1 MYKIY
6 TIAGESSGDIHG
18 SNLVREIKR
27 INPSIEFYGW
37 GGELME
43 SEGVRLG
50 INYHKASFMGFVEVI
65 KHLPQII
72 RLFSITKKQ
81 IEEFKPHAI
90 LLIDY
95 PGFNLRMAKWA
106 FERNIRVYYY
116 ISPQVWAWKESRV
129 LHMKKYIH
137 QLFVILPFE
146 KDFFKKHGV
155 ESHFVGHPLFDHIQK
170 FNTEKNC
177 SQFFNPKSKKVL
189 ALLPGSRR
197 QEIKTML
204 PLFLQASKQ
213 LEEYHIV
220 LAGMSRHKDLYHE
233 LVNEADHINI
243 LLDSTYNIL
252 KQADCAIVT
261 SGTATLETA
270 LFKVPQVVCYK
281 GNKISYWIAKKL
293 VKVKYISLVNL
304 ILDKE
309 AVTELIQNDCNP
321 TQIVQSVLKLKDD
334 NYSQQLLKDYDLLL
348 SLLGDIPASKT
359 TAQLI
364 ASDLNQ
370 TYGKLE
376 KSL

>member
-1 MYKIY
+1 
-6 TIAGESSGDIHG
+6 
-18 SNLVREIKR
+18 
-27 INPSIEFYGW
+27 
-37 GGELME
+37 
-43 SEGVRLG
+43 
-50 INYHKASFMGFVEVI
+50 
-65 KHLPQII
+65 
-72 RLFSITKKQ
+72 
-81 IEEFKPHAI
+81 
-90 LLIDY
+90 
-95 PGFNLRMAKWA
+95 
-106 FERNIRVYYY
+106 
-116 ISPQVWAWKESRV
+116 
-129 LHMKKYIH
+129 
-137 QLFVILPFE
+137 
-146 KDFFKKHGV
+146 
-155 ESHFVGHPLFDHIQK
+155 
-170 FNTEKNC
+170 
-177 SQFFNPKSKKVL
+177 
-189 ALLPGSRR
+189 
-197 QEIKTML
+197 
-204 PLFLQASKQ
+204 
-213 LEEYHIV
+213 
-220 LAGMSRHKDLYHE
+220 MSRHKDLYHE

-321 TQIVQSVLKLKDD
+321 TQIVQSVLKLKNN
-334 NYSQQLLKDYDLLL
+334 NYSQQLIKDYDLLL

-364 ASDLNQ
+364 SSDLNQ

>member
-1 MYKIY
+1 
-6 TIAGESSGDIHG
+6 
-18 SNLVREIKR
+18 
-27 INPSIEFYGW
+27 
-37 GGELME
+37 
-43 SEGVRLG
+43 
-50 INYHKASFMGFVEVI
+50 
-65 KHLPQII
+65 
-72 RLFSITKKQ
+72 
-81 IEEFKPHAI
+81 
-90 LLIDY
+90 
-95 PGFNLRMAKWA
+95 
-106 FERNIRVYYY
+106 
-116 ISPQVWAWKESRV
+116 
-129 LHMKKYIH
+129 
-137 QLFVILPFE
+137 
-146 KDFFKKHGV
+146 
-155 ESHFVGHPLFDHIQK
+155 
-170 FNTEKNC
+170 
-177 SQFFNPKSKKVL
+177 
-189 ALLPGSRR
+189 
-197 QEIKTML
+197 ML
-204 PLFLQASKQ
+204 PLFLQACKQ
-213 LEEYHIV
+213 LQEYQIV

-321 TQIVQSVLKLKDD
+321 TQIVQSVLKLKNN
-334 NYSQQLLKDYDLLL
+334 NYSQQLIKDYDLLL

-364 ASDLNQ
+364 SSDLNQ